1 VAIGAASILSGI
13 AYTGGPFPL
22 GYHGLGDAFVFVF
35 FGLVAVGATFY
46 VQAGSVDSGVMV
58 AAVAI
63 GALTTNILL
72 ANNYRDAATD
82 AKAGKR
88 TLVVRFGK
96 RFARWQFATALGIAA
111 AAPLC
116 LGALGVFRME
126 TGVAAALLSGGF
138 GFGLGR
144 PPRRIAS
151 GCWARA
157 AAFSRDTPWSWRAQ
171 SWRADQNL
179 AEIFAFS
186 VALSIMPT
194 YWSASWPPLKSSNVG
209 MARMP

>member
-1 VAIGAASILSGI
+1 
-13 AYTGGPFPL
+13 
-22 GYHGLGDAFVFVF
+22 
-35 FGLVAVGATFY
+35 
-46 VQAGSVDSGVMV
+46 MV

-138 GFGLGR
+138 GFGLVRGLH
-144 PPRRIAS
+144 
-151 GCWARA
+151 RA
-157 AAFSRDTPWSWRAQ
+157 ATP
-171 SWRADQNL
+171 ADCIGL
-179 AEIFAFS
+179 
-186 VALSIMPT
+186 LG
-194 YWSASWPPLKSSNVG
+194 KSSGFLTGYALVLAG
-209 MARMP
+209 AIVAG